1 MEIEEVV
8 ATPTV
13 DIANEV
19 PADDNPEEA
28 NASQTE
34 EQSEEQTDASQASKG
49 SRSFTKEERAT
60 IIELAKE
67 VGATKVA
74 REIGVSASLI
84 YYWLHQEKKKS
95 SAKSEQ
101 SSEQSVAQT
110 AKRTHTEQPTEQTQ
124 AIKRGAR
131 RKKEVVLKNTPTE
144 ATEPEATEPVKSV
157 EPTEAKKTTEPKVPK
172 APKAQK
178 TVSINALKSSE
189 QRDETQALIIENAI
203 LKEKISTLTAEIE
216 KLKAAMTSLM

>member
-1 MEIEEVV
+1 MDIDEVV
-8 ATPTV
+8 ATPTA

-19 PADDNPEEA
+19 PAEDNPEEA
-28 NASQTE
+28 NASQ
-34 EQSEEQTDASQASKG
+34 DSKG

-60 IIELAKE
+60 IIDLAKE

-101 SSEQSVAQT
+101 SSEQAVAQ
-110 AKRTHTEQPTEQTQ
+110 THTEQTTNQTQ
-124 AIKRGAR
+124 ATKRGSR
-131 RKKEVVLKNTPTE
+131 RKKEVALKNMPT
-144 ATEPEATEPVKSV
+144 EATEPVKSV
-157 EPTEAKKTTEPKVPK
+157 EPTEAKKTPEPKV
-172 APKAQK
+172 PKAQK
-178 TVSINALKSSE
+178 TVSINTLKSSG
-189 QRDETQALIIENAI
+189 QRDENQALLIENAI

-216 KLKAAMTSLM
+216 KLKSAMTSLM

>member
-1 MEIEEVV
+1 MDIDEVA

-34 EQSEEQTDASQASKG
+34 EQSEEQTDASKASKG
-49 SRSFTKEERAT
+49 SSSFTKEERAT

-67 VGATKVA
+67 GGATKVA
-74 REIGVSASLI
+74 REIGVSSRLI
-84 YYWLHQEKKKS
+84 YYWLRQEKKKS
-95 SAKSEQ
+95 SSQ
-101 SSEQSVAQT
+101 SKQPVAQT
-110 AKRTHTEQPTEQTQ
+110 ATQTKTEQPTKQTQ
-124 AIKRGAR
+124 ATKRGAR
-131 RKKEVVLKNTPTE
+131 RKKEVALKNMPTE
-144 ATEPEATEPVKSV
+144 VTEPVKSI
-157 EPTEAKKTTEPKVPK
+157 EPTEAKKTPEPK
-172 APKAQK
+172 AQKAQK

-189 QRDETQALIIENAI
+189 QRDEHQALIIENAI

-216 KLKAAMTSLM
+216 KLKSAMTSLM

>member
-1 MEIEEVV
+1 MDIEEVA
-8 ATPTV
+8 ATPTA

-34 EQSEEQTDASQASKG
+34 EQSEEQTDALQDSKG
-49 SRSFTKEERAT
+49 SRSFTKEERAA

-74 REIGVSASLI
+74 REIGLSASLI

-95 SAKSEQ
+95 SSQSEQ

-124 AIKRGAR
+124 ATKRGAR
-131 RKKEVVLKNTPTE
+131 RKKEVVLKNTPT
-144 ATEPEATEPVKSV
+144 EATEPVKSV

-178 TVSINALKSSE
+178 TVYINALNSSE
-189 QRDETQALIIENAI
+189 QRDETQTLLIENAI

-216 KLKAAMTSLM
+216 KLKVAMTSLM

>member
-1 MEIEEVV
+1 MDIEEVV
-8 ATPTV
+8 ATPTA

-34 EQSEEQTDASQASKG
+34 EQSEEHTDASQDSKG

-74 REIGVSASLI
+74 REIGVNARLI
-84 YYWLHQEKKKS
+84 YYWLRQEKKKS

-101 SSEQSVAQT
+101 SSEQPVAQT
-110 AKRTHTEQPTEQTQ
+110 HTEQTQ
-124 AIKRGAR
+124 ATKRKSR
-131 RKKEVVLKNTPTE
+131 RKEEVALKNMPTE
-144 ATEPEATEPVKSV
+144 A
-157 EPTEAKKTTEPKVPK
+157 
-172 APKAQK
+172 
-178 TVSINALKSSE
+178 
-189 QRDETQALIIENAI
+189 
-203 LKEKISTLTAEIE
+203 
-216 KLKAAMTSLM
+216 